1 MAAAGEKAVSAGSSG
16 EAQLQFFLQ
25 LTLLVKLKP
34 LQPLLDVAQCVSVAV
49 SCKWGRATHCSHLG
63 HFLKW

>member
-1 MAAAGEKAVSAGSSG
+1 MAATGGKAVDAGSSG
-16 EAQLQFFLQ
+16 EAQLQSFLQ

-34 LQPLLDVAQCVSVAV
+34 LQPFSDIAQCVYVAV
-49 SCKWGRATHCSHLG
+49 SCKWGRVTHCSHLG